1 MNNIKNNNN
10 IVVTELKQIPLEEQP
25 IEICER
31 KGVGHPDYICDAI
44 ANEISIA
51 LSKEYL
57 KKFGAIMHHNVD
69 KGLLVAGEVERK
81 FGGGKVLKPML
92 MVFGDRATFKVDE
105 EEIPVNEIVIKTAKE
120 WFRKNLRFVDPEQH
134 VKYQVELKRGSE
146 ALRDIFKRGGKVLGA
161 NDTSAA
167 VGFFPMT
174 ETEKI
179 VYETER
185 FLNSKDFKKKHPE
198 SGEDVKI
205 MGLRKNR
212 TLQLTIA
219 MAFVDRF
226 IESEND
232 YFRKKDE
239 ILEEIKE
246 FVSSKTNMKVSINLN
261 TLDRKGRGMGGMYL
275 TVLGTSADDGD
286 CGQVGRGN
294 RVNGIIPLNRPTSS
308 EAAAGKNPV
317 SHIGKIYN
325 ILSYKMAEKIY
336 KEISGIKEVYVWLLS
351 EIGQPI
357 DQPKIASA
365 QLILES
371 NISFNSISKQVEEI
385 IQSELAQIDR
395 FCESLIKEKYE
406 IC

>member
-1 MNNIKNNNN
+1 MNNNKVNNN
-10 IVVTELKQIPLEEQP
+10 IVVAELKQIPLEEQP

-57 KKFGAIMHHNVD
+57 KKFGAIMHHNID
-69 KGLLVAGEVERK
+69 KGLLVAGEVERR

-105 EEIPVNEIVIKTAKE
+105 EEIPVNEIVVETAKE
-120 WFRKNLRFVDPEQH
+120 WFRKNLRFVNPEEH
-134 VKYQVELKRGSE
+134 VRYQVELKRGSE

-179 VYETER
+179 VLETEK

-198 SGEDVKI
+198 SGEDIKI

-212 TLQLTIA
+212 ELQLTIA
-219 MAFVDRF
+219 MAFVDKF
-226 IESEND
+226 IESEDD
-232 YFRKKDE
+232 YFKKKEE

-246 FVSSKTNMKVSINLN
+246 FVNSKTNMN
-261 TLDRKGRGMGGMYL
+261 
-275 TVLGTSADDGD
+275 
-286 CGQVGRGN
+286 
-294 RVNGIIPLNRPTSS
+294 
-308 EAAAGKNPV
+308 
-317 SHIGKIYN
+317 
-325 ILSYKMAEKIY
+325 
-336 KEISGIKEVYVWLLS
+336 
-351 EIGQPI
+351 
-357 DQPKIASA
+357 
-365 QLILES
+365 
-371 NISFNSISKQVEEI
+371 
-385 IQSELAQIDR
+385 
-395 FCESLIKEKYE
+395 
-406 IC
+406 

>member
-1 MNNIKNNNN
+1 MNNIV
-10 IVVTELKQIPLEEQP
+10 IAELKQIPLETQP

-44 ANEISIA
+44 ANEVSIA

-57 KKFGAIMHHNVD
+57 KKFGAVMHHNID

-105 EEIPVNEIVIKTAKE
+105 EEIPVNEIVINTAKE
-120 WFRKNLRFVDPEQH
+120 WFKRNLRFVDPEKH

-146 ALRDIFKRGGKVLGA
+146 ALVDIFKRGGKVLGA

-179 VYETER
+179 VFEAER

-198 SGEDVKI
+198 TGEDIKI
-205 MGLRKNR
+205 MGLRRNNN
-212 TLQLTIA
+212 LQLTIA
-219 MAFVDRF
+219 MAFIDKF
-226 IESEND
+226 IKSEND
-232 YFRKKDE
+232 YFKRKDE

-246 FVSSKTNMKVSINLN
+246 FITSKTNMNTSININ
-261 TLDRKGRGMGGMYL
+261 TLDRRGRGMGGMYL

-325 ILSYKMAEKIY
+325 ILSYKIAEKIY
-336 KEISGIKEVYVWLLS
+336 REIPGIKEVYVWLLS

-371 NISFNSISKQVEEI
+371 NTKFSAISKQVEEV
-385 IQSELAQIDR
+385 IQEELNNINQ
-395 FCESLIKEKYE
+395 FCESLIKERYE
-406 IC
+406 VC

>member
-1 MNNIKNNNN
+1 MNNMNNN
-10 IVVTELKQIPLEEQP
+10 IVITELKQTPLEEQP

-92 MVFGDRATFKVDE
+92 MVFGDRATFKIDE

-205 MGLRKNR
+205 MGLRRNR

-226 IESEND
+226 IESEYD
-232 YFRKKDE
+232 YFKKKDE

-246 FVSSKTNMKVSINLN
+246 FVNSKTSMKVSINLN

-371 NISFNSISKQVEEI
+371 NVSFNSISKQVEEI
-385 IQSELAQIDR
+385 IQSELSQIDR
-395 FCESLIKEKYE
+395 FCESLVKEKYE

>member
-1 MNNIKNNNN
+1 MSSNN
-10 IVVTELKQIPLEEQP
+10 IVVAELKQIPLEKQP

-44 ANEISIA
+44 ANEVSIA

-57 KKFGAIMHHNVD
+57 KKFGTIMHHNID

-105 EEIPVNEIVIKTAKE
+105 EEIPVSEIVIETAKE
-120 WFRKNLRFVDPEQH
+120 WFKKNLRFVNPEHH

-146 ALRDIFKRGGKVLGA
+146 ALRDIFKRGGKILGA

-179 VYETER
+179 VFETEK
-185 FLNSKDFKKKHPE
+185 FLNSKDFKKRHPE
-198 SGEDVKI
+198 SGEDIKI
-205 MGLRKNR
+205 MGLRRNR
-212 TLQLTIA
+212 MLQLTIA

-226 IESEND
+226 IESEDD

-246 FVSSKTNMKVSINLN
+246 FVNSKTNMKVSISLN
-261 TLDRKGRGMGGMYL
+261 TLDRKGRGMGGIYL

-336 KEISGIKEVYVWLLS
+336 QEIPGIKEVYVWLLS

-357 DQPKIASA
+357 NQPKIASA
-365 QLILES
+365 QLILDS
-371 NISFNSISKQVEEI
+371 NVNFSSISKQVEEI
-385 IQSELAQIDR
+385 IQTELSQIDR
-395 FCESLIKEKYE
+395 FCESLVKERYE

>member
-1 MNNIKNNNN
+1 MNNNN
-10 IVVTELKQIPLEEQP
+10 IVVAELKQIPLEEQP

-57 KKFGAIMHHNVD
+57 KKFGAIMHHNID
-69 KGLLVAGEVERK
+69 KGLLVAGEVERR

-105 EEIPVNEIVIKTAKE
+105 EEIPVNEIVVETAKE
-120 WFRKNLRFVDPEQH
+120 WFRKNLRFVNPEEH
-134 VKYQVELKRGSE
+134 VRYQVELKRGSE

-179 VYETER
+179 VLETEK

-198 SGEDVKI
+198 SGEDIKI

-212 TLQLTIA
+212 ELQLTIA
-219 MAFVDRF
+219 MAFVDKF
-226 IESEND
+226 IESEDD
-232 YFRKKDE
+232 YFKKKEE

-246 FVSSKTNMKVSINLN
+246 FVNSKTNMNASINLN
-261 TLDRKGRGMGGMYL
+261 TLDRRGRGMGGMYL

-336 KEISGIKEVYVWLLS
+336 QEIPGIKEVYVWLLS

-365 QLILES
+365 QLILEP
-371 NISFNSISKQVEEI
+371 NTNFLSISKQVKEI
-385 IQSELAQIDR
+385 IQDELSRIDR
-395 FCESLIKEKYE
+395 FCESLVKGKYE